1 MMTPEENKNV
11 TDPLPNFNKVS
22 ISRVE
27 SDLNSEYLD
36 LRAGYDTAKA
46 YRLQQWREYAFQP
59 YGNEKDGASKI
70 IDSTI
75 FNAIEWMVPTLI
87 QPFTQTDSLIDV
99 SPNGGDARSL
109 ITAGVLKELLN
120 YQIKKRMNLYE
131 FLYDSIKTFLI
142 GGTSYM
148 KLTWIDK
155 NLGKNEPVGRPTF
168 TSVNPDQIRY
178 DWTAKCFA
186 DSHVVTQDEEWT
198 RTEVLEWFEKQNG
211 NTLIK
216 SRKDMVLASPGRG
229 TKAARLREEQQDS
242 KNYVGETTVA
252 PSSSMGLYLR
262 REQWTMYDVD
272 GDGKAVPV
280 LCVFFDDIL
289 VQVVKNPYDFQT
301 PPFVAA
307 ECVRD
312 PLGNPASGWAANLSD
327 IQKFRTG
334 LMRMLSDNLNAQQ
347 NGLYEV
353 DRTNVDDIGFQLL
366 RHAPQG
372 SRVPIPVRKPGSI
385 NPLAPAPIAQHAF
398 TAWEMLAV
406 EGENRSGNTRYSQ
419 GLDSGSLNQTATGIV
434 TITQRSEMRMWEVAT
449 RFAESAFKPLIRM
462 TIALNQQKLDKM
474 DLQLQFGVDTH
485 DTELKEMSEFF
496 GQKHTFQPGEWI
508 TLNRKDIG
516 GFFSVDLDVMVG
528 SDRQTKINNMLSYM
542 QYVAPYVG
550 QAVPAEVI
558 TTIAIELAKEMG
570 LPNIQGLMKDQYV
583 GTRGVSVPR
592 SYFPDQSG
600 GVPNPTAQGGS
611 PSQGGAGAQGQGGA
625 IPAELADTAGLPA
638 GI

>member
-1 MMTPEENKNV
+1 MTPEENKNV
-11 TDPLPNFNKVS
+11 TEPLPNFEKVS
-22 ISRVE
+22 VARVE
-27 SDLNSEYLD
+27 QDLNTEYED
-36 LRAGYDTAKA
+36 LLSGYNTAKT
-46 YRLQQWREYAFQP
+46 YRMQQWREYAFQP

-87 QPFTQTDSLIDV
+87 QPFVQTDSLLEIT
-99 SPNGGDARSL
+99 PNGGDARSL
-109 ITAGVLKELLN
+109 VTAGVLRELLE

-148 KLTWIDK
+148 KLTWVDK
-155 NLGKNEPVGRPTF
+155 NKSKAEPVGRPTF
-168 TSVNPDQIRY
+168 TSINPDQIRY

-186 DSHVVTQDEEWT
+186 ESHVVTQDEEWT
-198 RTEVLEWFEKQNG
+198 RTEVIEWFEKQNE
-211 NTLIK
+211 NTIIK
-216 SRKDMVLASPGRG
+216 GRKDQVLASPGRG
-229 TKAARLREEQQDS
+229 MKTARLREEQQEQ
-242 KNYVGETTVA
+242 KNWVGETTSA

-262 REQWTMYDVD
+262 REHWTKYDVD
-272 GDGKAVPV
+272 GNGKAVPV
-280 LCVFFDDIL
+280 LGVFFDDIL
-289 VQVVKNPYDFQT
+289 VQVIKNPYDFQT

-312 PLGNPASGWAANLSD
+312 PLGNPASGWASNLSD

-353 DRTNVDDIGFQLL
+353 DRTNVDDVGFQLL

-419 GLDSGSLNQTATGIV
+419 GLDSSSLNQTATGIV

-462 TIALNQQKLDKM
+462 TIALNQQKLDNM
-474 DLQLQFGVDTH
+474 DLQLQFDVDAH
-485 DTELKEMSEFF
+485 DDQLKEMDEYF
-496 GQKHTFQPGEWI
+496 GTKSTYKAGEWI
-508 TLNRKDIG
+508 TLNKGDIG
-516 GFFSVDLDVMVG
+516 GYFTVGLDVMVG

-570 LPNIQGLMKDQYV
+570 LPNVQGLMKDQYV
-583 GTRGVSVPR
+583 GTRGATVPR
-592 SYFPDQSG
+592 GYFPDGVSG
-600 GVPNPTAQGGS
+600 GNPQGAS
-611 PSQGGAGAQGQGGA
+611 PSQGATGATGQGGA
-625 IPAELADTAGLPA
+625 LPAELTGDA
-638 GI
+638 GIQGGI